1 VSAVQLPTNPGQAEF
16 ALRETQK
23 EISLVRKP
31 EIYAGKRGD
40 FTPGVRFIMVIV
52 AQSGGFL
59 LLFILGTGIL
69 PTSLRLDMPH
79 AENIQVGFDFV
90 RWVSWRYVVVSLSIL
105 TLGVVTASLTRQFRH
120 WHADLVLLLFVFVDI
135 WFLLMLVYQQGGICR
150 SMFLPVFFLIPTA
163 YLIAERRERA
173 YRWRRVLILALIV
186 SCIYLSYNV
195 AKTFPPGEPGEVR
208 TAVVGEANFFLWP
221 WPIPI
226 TDWETLAHTSF
237 DQALFYVSLISAF
250 VPLLQILVVIIQER
264 FKPDSTGTITDIDN
278 PQLDG
283 T

>member
-1 VSAVQLPTNPGQAEF
+1 MQIPRPPQPPTIAGRELPELT
-16 ALRETQK
+16 
-23 EISLVRKP
+23 LVRRKA
-31 EIYAGKRGD
+31 EIYTEREKD
-40 FTPGVRFIMVIV
+40 FSPGVRFMMIIV

-59 LLFILGTGIL
+59 LLFVLGTGVL
-69 PTSLRLDMPH
+69 PTGSDLKIEH
-79 AENIQVGFDFV
+79 AENVKLGFDFV
-90 RWVSWRYVVVSLSIL
+90 RWVSWRYVLVSIAIL
-105 TLGVVTASLTRQFRH
+105 ALGVVVASLTRAFKH
-120 WHADLVLLLFVFVDI
+120 WHADLVLLLFVGIDI

-173 YRWRRVLILALIV
+173 FRWRRVLILGLIV
-186 SCIYLSYNV
+186 SCIWLSYSV
-195 AKTFPPGEPGEVR
+195 ARRFPPGEPGEIR
-208 TAVVGEANFFLWP
+208 TAVVGNANFVLWP

-264 FKPDSTGTITDIDN
+264 FRHTQVIANIDD